1 MDIHAIQLK
10 PSAVARALGAAALL
24 VVLLSTAF
32 QAVKY
37 LTGHNELMGLLAFT
51 YVDDEQN
58 LPTLFSVL
66 LLALASLCL
75 VFACVLARKQKSP
88 DSWRWALLALG
99 FLYLAFDEGLSLH
112 EKLGPMIRA
121 VLGRGEES
129 ESSTTYWWIRGL
141 VAAGVLMLLFWG
153 FLRRLP
159 ARTRFHFLLGGALY
173 LVGAV
178 VLDIL
183 GIKWADAHT
192 EHNPTYV
199 LLATVEE
206 SLEMAGVIVLIYG
219 VLAYI
224 AESCGEVRFQLGKS
238 GEKARS

>member
-1 MDIHAIQLK
+1 M
-10 PSAVARALGAAALL
+10 
-24 VVLLSTAF
+24 
-32 QAVKY
+32 
-37 LTGHNELMGLLAFT
+37 
-51 YVDDEQN
+51 
-58 LPTLFSVL
+58 
-66 LLALASLCL
+66 
-75 VFACVLARKQKSP
+75 LARKQKSP
-88 DSWRWALLALG
+88 DYWRWALLSMG

-112 EKLGPMIRA
+112 ERLGPLLRKL
-121 VLGRGEES
+121 LGRGEES

-141 VAAGVLMLLFWG
+141 VAAAVLMLLFWG

-159 ARTRFHFLLGGALY
+159 ARTRFQFLLGGALY

-219 VLAYI
+219 VLAYL
-224 AESCGEVRFQLGKS
+224 AETVRRGPIPARQARGEGAVEVRRVLTHQGI
-238 GEKARS
+238 AREELDSLML